1 MRRFKCLS
9 MGLLLIM
16 ALTACSSQGSSK
28 ETTEKQETEA
38 VKTTAE
44 SATETSGQEASDKE
58 TTAESGTE
66 EKVLIGYSP
75 MTMVNP
81 YFSAVGSAIEE
92 VVAEHGAELVKFD
105 PQMDAS
111 VQAAQIDDMISMGI
125 KALLFIPV
133 DSAGSRNI
141 MQACKDAG
149 VYVVNIDNVVN
160 ENDYDVVDAI
170 VASDNYGLGYVSGQ
184 DVAER
189 FPDGAKIGIMHSPTS
204 ESCIVTVNAFWDAIK
219 EHAKNPEAYVNVAEA
234 DGKGNMEQSFTQA
247 TDILQAHDDI
257 DLFYCVNDQSAFG
270 VIQAIKEAG
279 KAGDI
284 AVYGKDGSPDAKA
297 VLGKDGFVQSSG
309 QSPLGIGRI
318 GAENC
323 FKLIKG
329 EKVEFNTSIEAFSI
343 TAENVQEYGID
354 GWQ

>member
-1 MRRFKCLS
+1 MRLKKFKTLA
-9 MGLLLIM
+9 MGTIL
-16 ALTACSSQGSSK
+16 ALALAACGQQETAPEPAVEEEQQTVEAAAEG
-28 ETTEKQETEA
+28 EETEA
-38 VKTTAE
+38 E
-44 SATETSGQEASDKE
+44 TETTD
-58 TTAESGTE
+58 TE
-66 EKVLIGYSP
+66 KIMIGYSP
-75 MTMVNP
+75 MTLVNP

-92 VVAEHGAELVKFD
+92 VVEANGAELVKFD

-111 VQAAQIDDMISMGI
+111 VQAAQIDDMISMGV
-125 KALLFIPV
+125 KAILFIPV

-149 VYVVNIDNVVN
+149 VYVVNIDNVVS
-160 ENDYDVVDAI
+160 EEDYDVVDAI
-170 VASDNYGLGYVSGQ
+170 VASDNYGLGYVSGE
-184 DVAER
+184 DVVER

-219 EHAKNPEAYVNVAEA
+219 EKAADPDAYVNVAEA

-247 TDILQAHDDI
+247 TDMLQAHDDI

-279 KAGDI
+279 KAGEV

-297 VLGKDGFVQSSG
+297 VLGQDGFVQSSG
-309 QSPLGIGRI
+309 QSPLSIGRI

-323 FKLIKG
+323 FKLING
-329 EKVEFNTSIEAFSI
+329 EEVEFNTSIEAFSI
-343 TAENVQEYGID
+343 TAENVEEYGID
-354 GWQ
+354 EWQ

>member
-1 MRRFKCLS
+1 MRLKKFKTLA
-9 MGLLLIM
+9 MGTIL
-16 ALTACSSQGSSK
+16 ALALAACGQQETAPEPAAEGEQQTVEAVAEGEEAEAEK
-28 ETTEKQETEA
+28 ETTDTEKIM
-38 VKTTAE
+38 
-44 SATETSGQEASDKE
+44 
-58 TTAESGTE
+58 
-66 EKVLIGYSP
+66 IGYSP
-75 MTMVNP
+75 MTLVNP

-92 VVAEHGAELVKFD
+92 VVEANGAELVKFD

-111 VQAAQIDDMISMGI
+111 VQAAQIDDMISMGV
-125 KALLFIPV
+125 KAVLFIPV

-149 VYVVNIDNVVN
+149 VYVVNIDNVVS
-160 ENDYDVVDAI
+160 EEDYDVVDAI
-170 VASDNYGLGYVSGQ
+170 VASDNYGLGYVSGE
-184 DVAER
+184 DVVER

-219 EHAKNPEAYVNVAEA
+219 EKAADPDAYVNVAEA

-247 TDILQAHDDI
+247 TDMLQAHDDI

-279 KAGDI
+279 KAGEV

-297 VLGKDGFVQSSG
+297 VLGQDGFVQSSG
-309 QSPLGIGRI
+309 QSPLSIGRI

-323 FKLIKG
+323 FKLING
-329 EKVEFNTSIEAFSI
+329 EEVEFNTSIEAFSI
-343 TAENVQEYGID
+343 TAENVEEYGID
-354 GWQ
+354 EWQ

>member
-1 MRRFKCLS
+1 
-9 MGLLLIM
+9 
-16 ALTACSSQGSSK
+16 
-28 ETTEKQETEA
+28 
-38 VKTTAE
+38 
-44 SATETSGQEASDKE
+44 
-58 TTAESGTE
+58 
-66 EKVLIGYSP
+66 
-75 MTMVNP
+75 
-81 YFSAVGSAIEE
+81 
-92 VVAEHGAELVKFD
+92 
-105 PQMDAS
+105 
-111 VQAAQIDDMISMGI
+111 MISMGI

-184 DVAER
+184 DVVER

-279 KAGDI
+279 KAGEI

>member
-1 MRRFKCLS
+1 MRLKKFKTLA
-9 MGLLLIM
+9 MGTIL
-16 ALTACSSQGSSK
+16 ALALAACGQQETAPEPAVEEEQQTVEAAAEG
-28 ETTEKQETEA
+28 EETEA
-38 VKTTAE
+38 E
-44 SATETSGQEASDKE
+44 TETTD
-58 TTAESGTE
+58 TE
-66 EKVLIGYSP
+66 KIMIGYSP
-75 MTMVNP
+75 MTLVNP

-92 VVAEHGAELVKFD
+92 VVEANGAELVKFD

-111 VQAAQIDDMISMGI
+111 VQAAQIDDMISMGV
-125 KALLFIPV
+125 KAILFIPV

-149 VYVVNIDNVVN
+149 VYVVNIDNVVS
-160 ENDYDVVDAI
+160 EEDYDVVDAI
-170 VASDNYGLGYVSGQ
+170 VASDNYGLGYVSGE
-184 DVAER
+184 DVVER

-219 EHAKNPEAYVNVAEA
+219 EKAADPDAYVNVTEA

-247 TDILQAHDDI
+247 TDMLQAHDDI

-279 KAGDI
+279 KAGEV

-297 VLGKDGFVQSSG
+297 VLGQDGFVQSSG
-309 QSPLGIGRI
+309 QSPLSIGRI

-323 FKLIKG
+323 FKLING
-329 EKVEFNTSIEAFSI
+329 EEVEFNTSIEAFSI
-343 TAENVQEYGID
+343 TAENVEEYGID
-354 GWQ
+354 EWQ

>member
-1 MRRFKCLS
+1 MEEEQQTVEAAAE
-9 MGLLLIM
+9 G
-16 ALTACSSQGSSK
+16 
-28 ETTEKQETEA
+28 EETEA
-38 VKTTAE
+38 E
-44 SATETSGQEASDKE
+44 TETTD
-58 TTAESGTE
+58 TE
-66 EKVLIGYSP
+66 KIMIGYSP
-75 MTMVNP
+75 MTLVNP

-92 VVAEHGAELVKFD
+92 VVEANGAELVKFD

-111 VQAAQIDDMISMGI
+111 VQAAQIDDMISMGV
-125 KALLFIPV
+125 KAILFIPV

-149 VYVVNIDNVVN
+149 VYVVNIDNVVS
-160 ENDYDVVDAI
+160 EEDYDVVDAI
-170 VASDNYGLGYVSGQ
+170 VASDNYGLGYVSGE
-184 DVAER
+184 DVVER

-219 EHAKNPEAYVNVAEA
+219 EKAADPDAYVNVAEA

-247 TDILQAHDDI
+247 TDMLQAHDDI

-279 KAGDI
+279 KAGEV

-297 VLGKDGFVQSSG
+297 VLGQDGFVQSSG
-309 QSPLGIGRI
+309 QSPLSIGRI

-323 FKLIKG
+323 FKLING
-329 EKVEFNTSIEAFSI
+329 EEVEFNTSIEAFSI
-343 TAENVQEYGID
+343 TAENVEEYGID
-354 GWQ
+354 EWQ

>member
-170 VASDNYGLGYVSGQ
+170 VASDN
-184 DVAER
+184 
-189 FPDGAKIGIMHSPTS
+189 
-204 ESCIVTVNAFWDAIK
+204 
-219 EHAKNPEAYVNVAEA
+219 
-234 DGKGNMEQSFTQA
+234 
-247 TDILQAHDDI
+247 
-257 DLFYCVNDQSAFG
+257 
-270 VIQAIKEAG
+270 
-279 KAGDI
+279 
-284 AVYGKDGSPDAKA
+284 
-297 VLGKDGFVQSSG
+297 
-309 QSPLGIGRI
+309 
-318 GAENC
+318 
-323 FKLIKG
+323 
-329 EKVEFNTSIEAFSI
+329 
-343 TAENVQEYGID
+343 
-354 GWQ
+354 

>member
-1 MRRFKCLS
+1 MRLKKFKTLA
-9 MGLLLIM
+9 MGTIL
-16 ALTACSSQGSSK
+16 ALALAACGQQETAPEPAVEEEQQTVEAAAEGEEAEAEK
-28 ETTEKQETEA
+28 ETTDTEKIM
-38 VKTTAE
+38 
-44 SATETSGQEASDKE
+44 
-58 TTAESGTE
+58 
-66 EKVLIGYSP
+66 IGYSP
-75 MTMVNP
+75 MTLVNL

-92 VVAEHGAELVKFD
+92 VVEANGAELVKFD

-111 VQAAQIDDMISMGI
+111 VQAAQIDDMISMGV
-125 KALLFIPV
+125 KAVLFIPV

-149 VYVVNIDNVVN
+149 VYVVNIDNVVS
-160 ENDYDVVDAI
+160 EEDYDVVDAI
-170 VASDNYGLGYVSGQ
+170 VASDNYGLGYVSGE
-184 DVAER
+184 DVVER

-219 EHAKNPEAYVNVAEA
+219 EKAADPDAYVNVAEA

-247 TDILQAHDDI
+247 TDMLQAHDDI

-279 KAGDI
+279 KAGEV

-297 VLGKDGFVQSSG
+297 VLGQDGFVQSSG
-309 QSPLGIGRI
+309 QSPLSIGRI

-323 FKLIKG
+323 FKLING
-329 EKVEFNTSIEAFSI
+329 EEVEFNTSIEAFSI
-343 TAENVQEYGID
+343 TAENVEEYGID
-354 GWQ
+354 EWQ

>member
-1 MRRFKCLS
+1 MRLKKFKTLA
-9 MGLLLIM
+9 MGTIL
-16 ALTACSSQGSSK
+16 ALALAACGQQETAPEPAAEEEQQTVEAAAEG
-28 ETTEKQETEA
+28 EETEA
-38 VKTTAE
+38 E
-44 SATETSGQEASDKE
+44 TETTD
-58 TTAESGTE
+58 TE
-66 EKVLIGYSP
+66 KIMIGYSP
-75 MTMVNP
+75 MTLVNS

-92 VVAEHGAELVKFD
+92 VVEANGAELVKFD

-111 VQAAQIDDMISMGI
+111 VQAAQIDDMISMGV
-125 KALLFIPV
+125 KAILFIPV

-149 VYVVNIDNVVN
+149 VYVVNIDNVVS
-160 ENDYDVVDAI
+160 EEDYDVVDAI
-170 VASDNYGLGYVSGQ
+170 VASDNYGLGYVSGE
-184 DVAER
+184 DVVER

-219 EHAKNPEAYVNVAEA
+219 EKAADPDAYVNVAEA

-247 TDILQAHDDI
+247 TDMLQAHDDI

-279 KAGDI
+279 KAGEV

-297 VLGKDGFVQSSG
+297 VLGQDGFVQSSG
-309 QSPLGIGRI
+309 QSPLSIGRI

-323 FKLIKG
+323 FKLING
-329 EKVEFNTSIEAFSI
+329 EEVEFNTSIEAFSI
-343 TAENVQEYGID
+343 TAENVEEYGID
-354 GWQ
+354 EWQ

>member
-1 MRRFKCLS
+1 MRLKKFKTLA
-9 MGLLLIM
+9 MGTIL
-16 ALTACSSQGSSK
+16 ALALAACGQQETAPEPAVEEEQQTVEAAAEG
-28 ETTEKQETEA
+28 EETEA
-38 VKTTAE
+38 E
-44 SATETSGQEASDKE
+44 TETTD
-58 TTAESGTE
+58 TE
-66 EKVLIGYSP
+66 KIMIGYSP
-75 MTMVNP
+75 MTLVNP

-92 VVAEHGAELVKFD
+92 VVEANGAELVKFD

-111 VQAAQIDDMISMGI
+111 VQAAQIDDMISMGV
-125 KALLFIPV
+125 KAVLFIPV

-149 VYVVNIDNVVN
+149 VYVVNIDNVVS
-160 ENDYDVVDAI
+160 EEDYDVVDAI
-170 VASDNYGLGYVSGQ
+170 VASDNYGLGYVSGE
-184 DVAER
+184 DVVER

-219 EHAKNPEAYVNVAEA
+219 EKAADPDAYVNVTEA

-247 TDILQAHDDI
+247 TDMLQAHDDI

-279 KAGDI
+279 KAGEV

-297 VLGKDGFVQSSG
+297 VLGQDGFVQSSG
-309 QSPLGIGRI
+309 QSPLSIGRI

-323 FKLIKG
+323 FKLING
-329 EKVEFNTSIEAFSI
+329 EEVEFNTSIEAFSI
-343 TAENVQEYGID
+343 TAENVEEYGID
-354 GWQ
+354 EWQ

>member
-1 MRRFKCLS
+1 MRLKKFKTLA
-9 MGLLLIM
+9 MGTIL
-16 ALTACSSQGSSK
+16 ALALAACGQQETAPEPAAEEEQQTVEAAAEG
-28 ETTEKQETEA
+28 EETEA
-38 VKTTAE
+38 E
-44 SATETSGQEASDKE
+44 TETTD
-58 TTAESGTE
+58 TE
-66 EKVLIGYSP
+66 KIMIGYSP
-75 MTMVNP
+75 MTLVNP

-92 VVAEHGAELVKFD
+92 VVEVNGAELVKFD

-111 VQAAQIDDMISMGI
+111 VQAAQIDDMISMGV
-125 KALLFIPV
+125 KAILFIPV

-149 VYVVNIDNVVN
+149 VYVVNIDNVVS
-160 ENDYDVVDAI
+160 EEDYDVVDAI
-170 VASDNYGLGYVSGQ
+170 VASDNYGLGYVSGE
-184 DVAER
+184 DVVER

-219 EHAKNPEAYVNVAEA
+219 EKAADPDVYVNVAEA

-247 TDILQAHDDI
+247 TDMLQAHDDI

-279 KAGDI
+279 KAGEV

-297 VLGKDGFVQSSG
+297 VLGQDGFVQSSG
-309 QSPLGIGRI
+309 QSPLSIGRI

-323 FKLIKG
+323 FKLING
-329 EKVEFNTSIEAFSI
+329 EEVEFNTSIEAFSI
-343 TAENVQEYGID
+343 TAENVEEYGID
-354 GWQ
+354 EWQ

>member
-1 MRRFKCLS
+1 MRLKKFKTLA
-9 MGLLLIM
+9 MGTIL
-16 ALTACSSQGSSK
+16 ALALAACGQQETAPEPAAEEEQQTVEAAAEGEEAEAEK
-28 ETTEKQETEA
+28 ETTDTEKIM
-38 VKTTAE
+38 
-44 SATETSGQEASDKE
+44 
-58 TTAESGTE
+58 
-66 EKVLIGYSP
+66 IGYSP
-75 MTMVNP
+75 MTLVNP

-92 VVAEHGAELVKFD
+92 VVDANGAELVKFD

-111 VQAAQIDDMISMGI
+111 VQAAQIDDMISMGV
-125 KALLFIPV
+125 KAVLFIPV

-149 VYVVNIDNVVN
+149 VYVVNIDNVVS
-160 ENDYDVVDAI
+160 EEDYDVVDAI
-170 VASDNYGLGYVSGQ
+170 VASDNYGLGYVSGE
-184 DVAER
+184 DVVER

-219 EHAKNPEAYVNVAEA
+219 EKAADPDAYVNVAEA

-247 TDILQAHDDI
+247 TDMLQAHDDI

-279 KAGDI
+279 KAGEV

-297 VLGKDGFVQSSG
+297 VLGQDGFVQSSG
-309 QSPLGIGRI
+309 QSPLSIGRI

-323 FKLIKG
+323 FKLING
-329 EKVEFNTSIEAFSI
+329 EEVEFNTSIEAFSI
-343 TAENVQEYGID
+343 TAENVEEYGID
-354 GWQ
+354 EWQ

>member
-1 MRRFKCLS
+1 
-9 MGLLLIM
+9 M
-16 ALTACSSQGSSK
+16 ALTACSGQANSK

-38 VKTTAE
+38 AE
-44 SATETSGQEASDKE
+44 STVQTATETSGKAETDKE

-66 EKVLIGYSP
+66 EKILIGYSP

-81 YFSAVGSAIEE
+81 YFSAVGSSIEE

-184 DVAER
+184 DVACLLY
-189 FPDGAKIGIMHSPTS
+189 TS
-204 ESCIVTVNAFWDAIK
+204 R
-219 EHAKNPEAYVNVAEA
+219 
-234 DGKGNMEQSFTQA
+234 
-247 TDILQAHDDI
+247 
-257 DLFYCVNDQSAFG
+257 CV
-270 VIQAIKEAG
+270 
-279 KAGDI
+279 
-284 AVYGKDGSPDAKA
+284 
-297 VLGKDGFVQSSG
+297 
-309 QSPLGIGRI
+309 
-318 GAENC
+318 
-323 FKLIKG
+323 
-329 EKVEFNTSIEAFSI
+329 
-343 TAENVQEYGID
+343 
-354 GWQ
+354 

>member
-1 MRRFKCLS
+1 MRRFKRVA
-9 MGLLLIM
+9 MGLVMAM
-16 ALTACSSQGSSK
+16 ALTACSQQGGAA
-28 ETTEKQETEA
+28 ETTAKQETEA
-38 VKTTAE
+38 AKPAAE
-44 SATETSGQEASDKE
+44 AVTETESSEAPEASKAE
-58 TTAESGTE
+58 TGTD
-66 EKVLIGYSP
+66 EKILIGYSP

-81 YFSAVGSAIEE
+81 YFSAVGSSIEE
-92 VVAEHGAELVKFD
+92 VVAANGGELVKFD

-170 VASDNYGLGYVSGQ
+170 VASDNYGLGYVSGE
-184 DVAER
+184 DVVER
-189 FPDGAKIGIMHSPTS
+189 FPDGANIGIMHSPTS

-219 EHAKNPEAYVNVAEA
+219 EHAENPEVYVNVAEA

-279 KAGDI
+279 KSGKI
-284 AVYGKDGSPDAKA
+284 SVYGKDGSPDAKA
-297 VLGKDGFVQSSG
+297 VLGQDGFVQTSG

-343 TAENVQEYGID
+343 TADNVAEYGID